1 MNSVSKSDNG
11 PRVIKTQSKTKSTS
25 SSISGVSIQS
35 VFGNRNLFLKKMT
48 LTTASK
54 QSVSTDPISEI
65 VTKKSQEAQEQTKNE
80 NI

>member
-25 SSISGVSIQS
+25 SSISGLSIQS

-48 LTTASK
+48 LTTTSK

-65 VTKKSQEAQEQTKNE
+65 VTRKSQEAQEQMKNE